1 MVKRQRR
8 MTVKK
13 NSKKPNARTT
23 VRAKA
28 STSKVKRP
36 GRPKGKPKPAQTDR
50 ANQAMKTLAK
60 RLQKM
65 EDRE

>member
-13 NSKKPNARTT
+13 NTKAKP
-23 VRAKA
+23 
-28 STSKVKRP
+28 SPKVKKLVRSSA
-36 GRPKGKPKPAQTDR
+36 KPKRPASQTDR